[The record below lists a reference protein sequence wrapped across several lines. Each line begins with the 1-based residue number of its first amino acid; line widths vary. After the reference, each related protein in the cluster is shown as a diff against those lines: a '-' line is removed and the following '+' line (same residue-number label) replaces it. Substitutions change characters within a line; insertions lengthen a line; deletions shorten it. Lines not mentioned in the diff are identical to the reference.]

1 MSSSR
6 IVGKSGVDSKD
17 LVISQLKR
25 EIMELKIS
33 DKDYNN
39 ISAQLTNLE
48 RRYTQLKQEKSEN
61 EMEFGRKTDHQMK
74 TLASLKSEIDSLFVQ
89 CDEKNNEYRNGL
101 EDYEHLEGLLI
112 SKEDILE
119 NQRVES
125 QDYENRRRKIEEEV
139 STFRRQHDKLSV
151 EKNEQENHIQRVS
164 AQLEDYI
171 DQAKNIEN
179 EILDN
184 QEQNKG
190 KTDHIEDTKQ
200 VVEEF
205 RKENEHCEFIYRE
218 KENDHENT
226 IRIINDLETE
236 VSNVERDRDTFKS
249 EVNKINGLYQKDLE
263 ETRQLEAKLH
273 ELSTGL
279 KQKEKNMEQRKKQV
293 TELTDKNNALANQ
306 NVLAAGDNAL
316 IKDQIRHTININKDI
331 LEEIER
337 FIEIEGRGRCV
348 LDRRHRYTELYD
360 KCSKSIK

>member
-1 MSSSR
+1 MSTHLYNSSPAKSRSPGRYESMSPNHKSMMSSSR

-151 EKNEQENHIQRVS
+151 EKNE
-164 AQLEDYI
+164 
-171 DQAKNIEN
+171 
-179 EILDN
+179 
-184 QEQNKG
+184 
-190 KTDHIEDTKQ
+190 
-200 VVEEF
+200 
-205 RKENEHCEFIYRE
+205 
-218 KENDHENT
+218 
-226 IRIINDLETE
+226 
-236 VSNVERDRDTFKS
+236 
-249 EVNKINGLYQKDLE
+249 
-263 ETRQLEAKLH
+263 
-273 ELSTGL
+273 
-279 KQKEKNMEQRKKQV
+279 
-293 TELTDKNNALANQ
+293 
-306 NVLAAGDNAL
+306 
-316 IKDQIRHTININKDI
+316 
-331 LEEIER
+331 
-337 FIEIEGRGRCV
+337 
-348 LDRRHRYTELYD
+348 
-360 KCSKSIK
+360 